1 MKAQA
6 DPVHHKALFPGSL
19 LLIISFLLAGMLTTR
34 PLMAQQSSGNGGI
47 IAGNILEES
56 TGKALAAATVEL
68 VCLTEPNKA
77 ARSVLTNATGEFV
90 FSNLGTGVYR
100 LRISSMGFNALSIDS
115 IRLRPDRNDFS
126 LNDLKL
132 SPKTAEMQAAIVYAE
147 KPLIQSKAGNLTFN
161 AAESPLSAG
170 ASANE
175 LLKNV
180 PLVSTDADGNLTVR
194 GKQPKVLIDEKPVN
208 LNARQ
213 LQDLLDALPGNMIE
227 KIEVMTNPPPQYAN
241 EEGGVINIT
250 TRKGKIGIGGRLS
263 LYGGTRGE
271 AGAGFNGNYR
281 DKKWAIN
288 LSGGEGY
295 NLYKGDGY
303 SKRENIYADSTN
315 FLNTANSY
323 RNRNTRPN
331 GRLSVDYDL
340 DKNNSFNAVLQF
352 NRNDFR
358 NRSLTE
364 YTNIDH
370 TGSIYQLS
378 DRDKISTGS
387 NANPNASLTYRHRG
401 DQPGEDLQIIGSY
414 DYSDNRVRRDFNQA
428 YFYPDHTPTGTDSIQ
443 QQENDS
449 RIKGYNVRVDY
460 NRPLIGQKTFLYL
473 GSFYNYSGN
482 LIDVTTKFLHRPDS
496 SWVLSDPLSSYLRFT
511 QTVTDLKGSLRQV
524 IGKGFTVTAGT
535 ALERT
540 GVAFDLF
547 SLKKDTANH
556 YWDWLPFA
564 NFNKT
569 WESQWSVTLV
579 YRRTIR
585 RPGINELNPSIDYS
599 DPYNIRFGNPALQAS
614 LSDNFEFYVGKNS
627 SKFYLNYS
635 VSYNKVQD
643 IFSQIQTLLP
653 DGVTQTT
660 WQNISDRTEYS
671 TSTWTGYSFSRAF
684 RVNAGA
690 SYTFNQYSQF
700 DHVTNNYHD
709 GGSIYSNFNCTYT
722 PTRLWNITGSFLLN
736 RYANPQGNSS
746 GYVSMNMGIQR
757 KFFDRKFI
765 VTLNITDPFIQ
776 QHSLSTT
783 YGNGFN
789 QESYNSTQTR
799 NFRLTLSYD
808 LNHVIDAGRNK
819 LLRTGRHSS

>member
-1 MKAQA
+1 MKVHA
-6 DPVHHKALFPGSL
+6 DPVHHKALFPGSFL
-19 LLIISFLLAGMLTTR
+19 WILSFLLAGIVTPGTLK
-34 PLMAQQSSGNGGI
+34 AQQPSGRGGI
-47 IAGNILEES
+47 IAGNVLEES
-56 TGKALAAATVEL
+56 TGKALAAATVDL
-68 VCLTEPNKA
+68 VSLTDPARA
-77 ARSVLTNATGEFV
+77 ARSVITNATGEFV
-90 FSNLGTGVYR
+90 FSNLETGVYR
-100 LRISSMGFNALSIDS
+100 LRISNIGFNTLSIDS

-132 SPKTAEMQAAIVYAE
+132 SPKMGEMQAAIVYAE

-263 LYGGTRGE
+263 IYGGTRGE
-271 AGAGFNGNYR
+271 TGAGFNGNYR
-281 DKKWAIN
+281 DRKWAIN

-315 FLNTANSY
+315 FLNTTNSY

-340 DKNNSFNAVLQF
+340 DKNNSLNAVIQF

-358 NRSLTE
+358 NHSLTE
-364 YTNIDH
+364 YTNINH
-370 TGSIYQLS
+370 TGSIEQLS
-378 DRDKISTGS
+378 DRDKLSKGS
-387 NANPNASLTYRHRG
+387 NSNPNFSLTYRHRG
-401 DQPGEDLQIIGSY
+401 SQPGEDLQIIASY

-449 RIKGYNVRVDY
+449 RIKGYNVRADY
-460 NRPLIGQKTFLYL
+460 NKPLIGQKTFLYL

-482 LIDVTTKFLHRPDS
+482 RIDVTTKFLHQPDS

-524 IGKGFTVTAGT
+524 FGKGYTLTAGT
-535 ALERT
+535 AVERT

-547 SLKKDTANH
+547 SLKRDTANH

-569 WESQWSVTLV
+569 WESQWSITMV

-599 DPYNIRFGNPALQAS
+599 DPYNLRFGNPALQAS
-614 LSDNFEFYVGKNS
+614 LSDNFECYVGKNT

-635 VSYNKVQD
+635 ISYNKVQD

-660 WQNISDRTEYS
+660 WRNISDRKEYS
-671 TSTWTGYSFSRAF
+671 TSTWTGYTFSRAF
-684 RVNAGA
+684 RLNAGA
-690 SYTFNQYSQF
+690 SYTFSQYSTF
-700 DHVTNNYHD
+700 DHQTNNYHD
-709 GGSIYSNFNCTYT
+709 GGSLYSNFNCTYT

-765 VTLNITDPFIQ
+765 VTLNITDPFVQ
-776 QHSLSTT
+776 QQSLSTT

-789 QESYNSTQTR
+789 QESYSSTQTR

-819 LLRTGRHSS
+819 LLRANRRAG